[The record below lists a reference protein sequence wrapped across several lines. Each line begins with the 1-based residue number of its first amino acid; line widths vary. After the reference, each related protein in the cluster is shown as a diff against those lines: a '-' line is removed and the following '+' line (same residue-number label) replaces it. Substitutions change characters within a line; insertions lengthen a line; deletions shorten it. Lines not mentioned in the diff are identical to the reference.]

1 MPAAQPPAR
10 FSATHRGSRRGRL
23 FACGLTAALLYL
35 PGCVPVTPPPP
46 PGPVTI
52 ELVNATGF
60 DVRANLFTSATA
72 TRNTDLFVAGNLN
85 TAWTDRAFPE
95 LRPLETRS
103 LTLECGAA
111 ASLGVNAP
119 TLFDAATL
127 TVTPSA
133 DQIFLARDAGFS
145 CDTTVRFVF
154 FLDGTAFRVRVEFP

>member
-1 MPAAQPPAR
+1 MPAAQTPAH
-10 FSATHRGSRRGRL
+10 FSAAHRGGSPWRL
-23 FACGLTAALLYL
+23 FACVATAGLLPLL
-35 PGCVPVTPPPP
+35 GCVPVTPPP

-72 TRNTDLFVAGNLN
+72 TRNTDLFVTGNLN
-85 TAWTDRAFPE
+85 TSWTDRAFPE

-103 LTLECGAA
+103 LTLECSAA

-145 CDTTVRFVF
+145 CDSTVRFVY
-154 FLDGTAFRVRVEFP
+154 FLDGSTFRVRVEFP